1 MQERLELGKLAIVAS
16 QGNSYSDY
24 RVIIVNY

>member
-1 MQERLELGKLAIVAS
+1 MQERLELGKLAIVVA